1 MADLKH
7 YNFSGKLTFKNPVTD
22 KELKNMFPKKI
33 GGDQADIED
42 FFIFENGS
50 FDGMLASY
58 HNDLNSD
65 DVANILI
72 AVLMV
77 FDENTNRIIHQFI
90 ELNT

>member
-1 MADLKH
+1 MANLKH

-22 KELKNMFPKKI
+22 RELENMFPKQI
-33 GGDQADIED
+33 GGDQADIKD
-42 FFIFENGS
+42 FFIFDNGS

-58 HNDLNSD
+58 QKDLNSD

-72 AVLMV
+72 SVLMF
-77 FDENTNRIIHQFI
+77 FDENTNKIIDKFT

>member
-1 MADLKH
+1 VVDLKH
-7 YNFSGKLTFKNPVTD
+7 YNISGKLTFKNPVTD

-33 GGDQADIED
+33 GGDQADIKD
-42 FFIFENGS
+42 FVIFDDGS

-77 FDENTNRIIHQFI
+77 FDENTNKIINNFT

>member
-1 MADLKH
+1 MANLKL
-7 YNFSGKLTFKNPVTD
+7 YNFSGKLSFKWAVTD
-22 KELKNMFPKKI
+22 KQLLNMFPKNI
-33 GGDQADIED
+33 GGDQGDVQD
-42 FFIFENGS
+42 FNIFDDGS

-58 HNDLNSD
+58 HKDLNSD

-77 FDENTNRIIHQFI
+77 FDENTNKIIDKFT

>member
-1 MADLKH
+1 MANLKL

-22 KELKNMFPKKI
+22 RELKNMFPEEI
-33 GGDQADIED
+33 GGDQADIKD
-42 FFIFENGS
+42 FVIFDDGS
-50 FDGMLASY
+50 FHGMLASY